1 MSHINSLGVALYTD
15 LSFTLGAGAAA
26 VPAAGSYNQAGFDA
40 LFALEDATAPYAAV
54 SNSFVRIQNV
64 RDFPSMGTPP
74 NIVKVPV
81 FGAKQ
86 SQQIQGQSDAPSM
99 EVTLNYVPDDW
110 SSTNLGLYVNDGVT
124 RAFRFALLN
133 TACTTWKS
141 TGTTANIG
149 GTLALP
155 ILNSL
160 YYFTGRIEALSIKPS
175 LTDATTATLT
185 LSMQSDFYGAYT
197 VTAST

>member
-15 LSFTLGAGAAA
+15 LAFTLGSGAAA
-26 VPAAGSYNQAGFDA
+26 VPATYDQSGFDA
-40 LFALEDATAPYAAV
+40 LFNLEDAAKPFGAV

-81 FGAKQ
+81 YGAKQ

-99 EVTLNYVPDDW
+99 EITLNYIPDDW
-110 SSTNLGLYVNDGVT
+110 SSVNLGLYVNDSIT
-124 RAFRFALLN
+124 RAFRVVLLN
-133 TACTTWKS
+133 SLCTTWKS

-149 GTLALP
+149 GSVAAP
-155 ILNSL
+155 IQNSV
-160 YYFTGRIEALSIKPS
+160 YYFTGRIEALLIKPS
-175 LTDATTATLT
+175 LSDATTATLT